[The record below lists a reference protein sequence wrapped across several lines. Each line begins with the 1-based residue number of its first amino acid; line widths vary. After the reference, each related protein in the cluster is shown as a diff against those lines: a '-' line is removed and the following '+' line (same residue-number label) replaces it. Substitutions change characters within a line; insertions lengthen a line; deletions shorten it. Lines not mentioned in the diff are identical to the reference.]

1 MLAGLALSHYTC
13 REAKPKQALCGAL
26 VPRILVVDDEPLIS
40 MLVENWLGELG
51 CEVVG
56 PARTVAD
63 GLALA
68 DGQLDGAILDV
79 NLAGGTCY
87 PLANALRLRGVPLAF
102 ATGDAGLDAAQG
114 FEDPILLP
122 KPFVFENVKE
132 TLEALLKQSRKARLT
147 S

>member
-1 MLAGLALSHYTC
+1 M
-13 REAKPKQALCGAL
+13 
-26 VPRILVVDDEPLIS
+26 PRILVVDDEPLIS

-87 PLANALRLRGVPLAF
+87 PLANALRSRGVPLAF
-102 ATGDAGLDAAQG
+102 ATGDGGLDAGEG

-132 TLEALLKQSRKARLT
+132 TLEALLEQSRKARLA
-147 S
+147 SYGLPAQGRQ

>member
-1 MLAGLALSHYTC
+1 MRLALSK
-13 REAKPKQALCGAL
+13 RFLGVF

-56 PARTVAD
+56 PVRTVAD

-79 NLAGGTCY
+79 NLAGDTCY
-87 PLANALRLRGVPLAF
+87 PLANALHSRGVPVAF
-102 ATGDAGLDAAQG
+102 ATGDGALD
-114 FEDPILLP
+114 EVILR
-122 KPFVFENVKE
+122 KPFDFEGVKSV
-132 TLEALLKQSRKARLT
+132 LGKMLS
-147 S
+147 

>member
-1 MLAGLALSHYTC
+1 M
-13 REAKPKQALCGAL
+13 
-26 VPRILVVDDEPLIS
+26 PRILVVDDEPLIS

-114 FEDPILLP
+114 FEDPP
-122 KPFVFENVKE
+122 APQAVRFRE
-132 TLEALLKQSRKARLT
+132 RKGNARGLAQAESKGT
-147 S
+147 ADKLGTRHKLQ